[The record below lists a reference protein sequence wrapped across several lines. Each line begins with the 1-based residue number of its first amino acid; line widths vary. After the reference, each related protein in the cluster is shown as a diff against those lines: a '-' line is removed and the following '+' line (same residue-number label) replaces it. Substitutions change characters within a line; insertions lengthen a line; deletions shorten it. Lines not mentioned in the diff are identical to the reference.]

1 MAITSLLLNA
11 ERCYLRKMNLQ
22 VIAYQT
28 LIIFYF
34 DKMSFKGV
42 KLRLKVVRAVD
53 PFPML

>member
-1 MAITSLLLNA
+1 MAITFLLLNA
-11 ERCYLRKMNLQ
+11 ERCYLRKKNLQ

-42 KLRLKVVRAVD
+42 KLRLKLERVFD